1 MTCYCADFQLCTNPP
16 SMIAGGCILCAL
28 AGVLPQ
34 NDNSIAIVNGIVQKI
49 TGIEPVRIVTITS

>member
-1 MTCYCADFQLCTNPP
+1 MTSYCADFQLCTNPP

-49 TGIEPVRIVTITS
+49 TGIEPVSIINITS